1 MANTEPA
8 ISFSPGERVPETG
21 VYKVTHS
28 SWHTGS
34 MQAVFESGKK
44 FPLCG
49 TCFWSVRYLVVS
61 ECTPQDMLNLN
72 RNSTKGAK

>member
-1 MANTEPA
+1 
-8 ISFSPGERVPETG
+8 
-21 VYKVTHS
+21 
-28 SWHTGS
+28 

-49 TCFWSVRYLVVS
+49 TCFWSVRYLLVS
-61 ECTPQDMLNLN
+61 ECTPQDMLSLN